1 MHAASSVLQKCLSGV
16 TDSMHVYRLRALLGS
31 VQCLLSLSASDPDGH
46 GAQLAGCAART
57 GAAEAP
63 GSLAE

>member
-31 VQCLLSLSASDPDGH
+31 VQCLLSCRRLILMDMARSWP
-46 GAQLAGCAART
+46 GAQRVRSS
-57 GAAEAP
+57 AEAL